1 MTYVC
6 ITGNEQS
13 PASLGQRV
21 ERVLA
26 SHPRVLCELRLDYLD
41 LNPAAAF
48 SFLARLPGEF
58 APRLVLT
65 QRLKASGP
73 QAKGGCT
80 WDVLTWQSWWKDV
93 MALRPWFAVDLDWLV
108 LDRLAGE
115 SLGWQG
121 RFRSRHAFF
130 SLHATLDEAEP
141 LLANLAASAR
151 EHGAG
156 VKLAC
161 PVETAADLARLARM
175 SKEFESVPFRTVV
188 AMGTAGKA
196 WRWSPLAGSLTY
208 FAADAGRAT
217 APGQEEMAT
226 VLPYLSTK
234 QRPELYVLLGDNPEN
249 RYGEGH
255 WNRAFLRRGARARY
269 LNCATAD
276 PPGDPWA
283 AHVKEWMEAASIRG
297 ASVTKPYKLCFPPHP
312 VNTLKR
318 TPQGWDT
325 ANTDGAAVRA
335 LLERYGVRAGEN
347 VVIAGGGGAAR
358 AGQEGL
364 AEAGYEATL
373 WVRDGGRLGRK
384 PDGAALVSTWPGEY
398 QEPLVEALVTY
409 GAGTIRL
416 VVDAQ
421 FTRSPAE
428 SPLAR
433 WAAANGIPYVSGTVW
448 WREQA
453 RLQDQLWFGA
463 ERLGIAQANVLQM
476 VPASKSETL
485 RALAIAAAFG
495 LPAEIHGPALNED
508 TEVFVQALEAL
519 GVSVDRDGA
528 LWRVFPAPGGLRAP
542 GEPIHMGEGATGLRI
557 LGAMSG
563 LVTGTLK
570 LAGAARLAERPQDEL
585 LAALGARMVGD
596 HLPGGWPLEIAC
608 GALPLPTSIS
618 LERSSQFATGFLIA
632 GAAEIH
638 LGKRESY
645 ELQLEGESRSLSYLR
660 LTLELLREAG
670 IASSLTERSVTLKR
684 GEKKSRLSFRIEKD
698 ASSLAFLEVYARRWG
713 LASFFAEGNR
723 QGDSLFPRLLD
734 QVLAGDGTINLK
746 HHPDLAPP
754 LWAAAAMFHR
764 RLEVRECPQ
773 LRHKESDRARL
784 LAEAARAI
792 GGMAEER
799 DDGFVADFRAR
810 ANAGAET
817 FLRTEGD
824 HRIAMAAGLLAIDD
838 PFVAPDRRDCVR
850 KSFPQFWQALAA
862 LEEAQPG

>member
-13 PASLGQRV
+13 PTALGQRV

-41 LNPAAAF
+41 LHPAAAF

-73 QAKGGCT
+73 QANGKCA
-80 WDVLTWQSWWKDV
+80 WDVITWQSWWKDV
-93 MALRPWFAVDLDWLV
+93 LSLRPWFAADLDWLV

-115 SLGWQG
+115 SLGWRG

-130 SLHATLDEAEP
+130 SLHAALDEAESHLP
-141 LLANLAASAR
+141 NLVASAK

-161 PVETAADLARLARM
+161 PVETAADLARLARL
-175 SKEFESVPFRTVV
+175 SKQLESVPFHTVV
-188 AMGTAGKA
+188 AMGPAGKA

-217 APGQEEMAT
+217 APGQEEMGT

-234 QRPELYVLLGDNPEN
+234 QRPELYLLLGDNPEN

-276 PPGDPWA
+276 APGAEWA
-283 AHVKEWMEAASIRG
+283 ANITEWMNAAQIRG
-297 ASVTKPYKLCFPPHP
+297 ASVTKPYKLCFPPTP

-318 TPQGWDT
+318 TEQGWDRH
-325 ANTDGAAVRA
+325 NTDGAALRRI
-335 LLERYGVRAGEN
+335 LGRNGVKPGEN

-358 AGQEGL
+358 AGAEGL
-364 AEAGYEATL
+364 AEAGYKTTL

-384 PDGAALVSTWPGEY
+384 PDGAVLVSTWPGEY
-398 QEPLVEALVTY
+398 QEPLVEALAVY
-409 GAGTIRL
+409 GPGSTRL

-421 FTRSPAE
+421 FSRSPAE

-433 WAAANGIPYVSGTVW
+433 WSAAAGLPYVSGSVW

-453 RLQDQLWFGA
+453 RYQDRLWFGPD
-463 ERLGIAQANVLQM
+463 RLGVARAQIEQL

-495 LPAEIHGPALNED
+495 LPTEIHGPALNDD
-508 TEVFVQALEAL
+508 TEVFVRALEAL

-528 LWRVFPAPGGLRAP
+528 LWRVFPATGGMRAP
-542 GEPIHMGEGATGLRI
+542 AEAIDMGEGATGLRI

-563 LVTGTLK
+563 LITGTLR
-570 LAGAARLAERPQDEL
+570 LTGAARLSERPQDEL
-585 LAALGARMVGD
+585 ISALDIGRAAGA
-596 HLPGGWPLEIAC
+596 WPLEIQC
-608 GALPLPTSIS
+608 GSRALPRSIS

-632 GAAEIH
+632 GAAEIRA
-638 LGKRESY
+638 GRRDSY
-645 ELQLEGESRSLSYLR
+645 ELRLEGESRSMSYLR
-660 LTLELLREAG
+660 LTLELLQEAG
-670 IASSLTERSVTLKR
+670 IACALSERSVTLKLA
-684 GEKKSRLSFRIEKD
+684 EKKARLTFKIEKD

-713 LASFFAEGNR
+713 LASFFGSHSR
-723 QGDSLFPRLLD
+723 QGDSQFPALLEK
-734 QVLAGDGTINLK
+734 LLSSEEPLSLR

-754 LWAAAAMFHR
+754 LWAAAVLFQR

-784 LAEAARAI
+784 LAEGAI
-792 GGMAEER
+792 ALGGTAEER
-799 DDGFVADFRAR
+799 ADGLVADFRAR
-810 ANAGAET
+810 SAATQEI

-824 HRIAMAAGLLAIDD
+824 HRIAMAAGLLAVDD
-838 PFVAPDRRDCVR
+838 PLVAPDRRDCVR